1 MDDAVP
7 PDDRDTV
14 FTAWQTAAGGKREFS
29 YEFCFRASAGKTT
42 WVFCRAQANLSDAGL
57 IEGYFGTI
65 IDITERKG
73 YEEEIRKLNAELEE
87 RVARRTMQLSVV
99 SEEND
104 KKLKEISL
112 LYRLSNTILSTI
124 ELNKLIHLIL
134 TALTAGE
141 NPCFDRAMLYL
152 LNKQAGVMQGMLG
165 VTRETSH
172 NTVAEGEILAGRW
185 DLAEEEM
192 VLQRDCEFSRKVRAS
207 RLELNRLENV
217 ISRSVLEKRL
227 IFIPDVTKEKRVN
240 HDIIKEFGIKS
251 FATVPLMA
259 KEQVVGVVVVDNGMS
274 GRPIAAEISAYSTI
288 YQSVRHGYREFHA
301 LQPDKVPI
309 GACRKHRKGSFRAN
323 GWQPSARWPQV

>member
-1 MDDAVP
+1 MERNRRDAPAQAVGKGWINAVP

-87 RVARRTMQLSVV
+87 RVARRTMQLSVM

-124 ELNKLIHLIL
+124 EVNKLIHLIL
-134 TALTAGE
+134 TALTAEKTPALTG
-141 NPCFDRAMLYL
+141 PCFICSTS
-152 LNKQAGVMQGMLG
+152 GPGSC
-165 VTRETSH
+165 RES
-172 NTVAEGEILAGRW
+172 
-185 DLAEEEM
+185 
-192 VLQRDCEFSRKVRAS
+192 
-207 RLELNRLENV
+207 LELPGKPPTTR
-217 ISRSVLEKRL
+217 
-227 IFIPDVTKEKRVN
+227 
-240 HDIIKEFGIKS
+240 
-251 FATVPLMA
+251 
-259 KEQVVGVVVVDNGMS
+259 
-274 GRPIAAEISAYSTI
+274 
-288 YQSVRHGYREFHA
+288 
-301 LQPDKVPI
+301 
-309 GACRKHRKGSFRAN
+309 
-323 GWQPSARWPQV
+323 